1 MIINFLVK
9 SLCEKESVYVN
20 NLGLFRKEYEPAQI
34 RDGMIMPPGYKVVFD
49 PDFDGNGFA
58 FTMFVSQKGSMLI
71 TDATKQ
77 IDQWVSQ
84 LKTALSNNKSV
95 SFENFG
101 TFALND
107 KGVVTYIC
115 DRIAELNMEY
125 EGMEPVSFSIQ
136 KGRAAV
142 VPEPEDKVN
151 HEIETN
157 PEEEK
162 TEEKYEQQ
170 DGLMA
175 ETNDKTVN
183 EPTIE
188 DDNEVKT
195 EEEADTK
202 EDEDKAE
209 KDEDNAE
216 NEVNEPSNE
225 DEAEE
230 ENDETEENDDED
242 TTKKHR
248 GWIWLLILLLLA
260 LLAAAAYYFKDQLK
274 ELYDKYFGQT
284 TEAVVEETPIVTESE
299 VVAPDTLMVDSLALN
314 QDSLS
319 IVENTEEDITAE
331 TTPSIQQK
339 QTPNAGQLP
348 DGEKFFINFEQGK
361 HYVIVGSFRNENEV
375 RQHIKQRKLE
385 QYNPKVVLQPN
396 SKNMRICIG
405 VFDTEAAADSYGRS
419 TGLNYWVLN

>member
-34 RDGMIMPPGYKVVFD
+34 RDGMITPPGYKVVFD

-58 FTMFVSQKGSMLI
+58 FTMFVSQKGGMLI

-136 KGRAAV
+136 KGKAAV
-142 VPEPEDKVN
+142 VTELEDKVD

-157 PEEEK
+157 PEKEK

-170 DGLMA
+170 DGLMT
-175 ETNDKTVN
+175 ETNDKTEN

-202 EDEDKAE
+202 QDEDKAE
-209 KDEDNAE
+209 KDEDHAE
-216 NEVNEPSNE
+216 NEVNEPTDK

-230 ENDETEENDDED
+230 DNDED
-242 TTKKHR
+242 TPQKHR

-260 LLAAAAYYFKDQLK
+260 LIAAAAYYFKDQLK

-319 IVENTEEDITAE
+319 IVENTEEDITTE

-339 QTPNAGQLP
+339 QTPIVGQLP

-396 SKNMRICIG
+396 SKHMRICIG

>member
-34 RDGMIMPPGYKVVFD
+34 RDGMITPPGYKVVFD

-136 KGRAAV
+136 KGKAAV

-170 DGLMA
+170 DGLMT

-319 IVENTEEDITAE
+319 IVENTEEDITTE